1 MNGKIDG
8 NTCIDIRIKKSL
20 YRFYVPQVFLQVKE
34 LKNLISIHL
43 LIFAMIKL
51 RSVVKVSKLFSVLF
65 CQVKEQK
72 KKHLRSLA
80 ELHYD
85 KAKKFFTVVDS
96 PCELL
101 RVLLERVAM
110 CEFQLL
116 SKFLTIPY
124 SILYTVLILQQFNCV
139 LCTPGSLHL
148 LNCAPL

>member
-1 MNGKIDG
+1 M
-8 NTCIDIRIKKSL
+8 IR
-20 YRFYVPQVFLQVKE
+20 
-34 LKNLISIHL
+34 
-43 LIFAMIKL
+43 L
-51 RSVVKVSKLFSVLF
+51 RSVVYVSKLFCILF
-65 CQVKEQK
+65 LQLKEQK

-116 SKFLTIPY
+116 SKFLTVLD
-124 SILYTVLILQQFNCV
+124 SI
-139 LCTPGSLHL
+139 
-148 LNCAPL
+148 